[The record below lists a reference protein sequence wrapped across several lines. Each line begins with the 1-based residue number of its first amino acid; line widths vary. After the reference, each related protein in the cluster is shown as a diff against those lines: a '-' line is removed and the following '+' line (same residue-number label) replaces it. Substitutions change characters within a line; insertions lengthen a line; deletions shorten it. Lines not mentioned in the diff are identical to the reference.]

1 MSETLSQILEIVLA
15 PFRHFTNPS
24 DRLSYVYLATALM
37 VAIIVYI
44 VNQAR
49 EGRLNA
55 GGLVRWL
62 LPREVLMHPS
72 CQADFAYF
80 FVVRILRAAVY
91 GSVVVSSAAV
101 SAMTVSGLTSLLGP
115 SAPTVEPN
123 IWVSIAVTLTIVL
136 VLDFVLWFMH
146 YVYHVVP
153 FLWDYHKVHHSAEVM
168 TPITAARMHPVEEI
182 SNMSVAGVIIGT
194 VYGAFTYFLGPAAI
208 QLTLLEVNIFLAAF
222 FLAAFNLRHSH
233 VWVRYPVWLQHILV
247 CPAQHH
253 IHHSTARHHWDKN
266 MGFIFAFWDW
276 AAGTLYTPKEKEELT
291 YGLGTEEDG
300 GEWHSVR
307 ALMFRP
313 FQHSADRI
321 RAHFATRRAR

>member
-1 MSETLSQILEIVLA
+1 MGSAIACARSAISSSIFRSSDQARTTPATEFTSAMAMASSPRSAARRAYSSGCEPPVRKVKFEVMESSANPMGRSIFTFCSHLESPGTGSVGGQKGAKTARDLPHSLNIRRKNEATRRNENPMSETLSQILEIILA

-72 CQADFAYF
+72 CQTDFAYF

-101 SAMTVSGLTSLLGP
+101 SALTISGLTALLGP

-123 IWVSIAVTLTIVL
+123 IWISIAVTLTIVL
-136 VLDFVLWFMH
+136 ILDFVLWFMH

-153 FLWDYHKVHHSAEVM
+153 S
-168 TPITAARMHPVEEI
+168 
-182 SNMSVAGVIIGT
+182 SGT
-194 VYGAFTYFLGPAAI
+194 T
-208 QLTLLEVNIFLAAF
+208 T
-222 FLAAFNLRHSH
+222 R
-233 VWVRYPVWLQHILV
+233 
-247 CPAQHH
+247 
-253 IHHSTARHHWDKN
+253 ST
-266 MGFIFAFWDW
+266 
-276 AAGTLYTPKEKEELT
+276 T
-291 YGLGTEEDG
+291 
-300 GEWHSVR
+300 
-307 ALMFRP
+307 RP
-313 FQHSADRI
+313 R
-321 RAHFATRRAR
+321 

>member
-1 MSETLSQILEIVLA
+1 MTETLSQILEILLA

-62 LPREVLMHPS
+62 LPKEVLMHPS
-72 CQADFAYF
+72 CQTDFAYF
-80 FVVRILRAAVY
+80 FVVRILRAAIY
-91 GSVVVSSAAV
+91 GSVVVSSTLVAELK
-101 SAMTVSGLTSLLGP
+101 VSGLTSLLGP

-123 IWVSIAVTLTIVL
+123 IWLSIAVTLTIVL

-182 SNMSVAGVIIGT
+182 SNMSVAGVVIGT
-194 VYGAFTYFLGPAAI
+194 VYGAFIYFLGPAAI

-300 GEWHSVR
+300 GEWHSVS
-307 ALMFRP
+307 ALLFKP

-321 RAHFATRRAR
+321 RAHLATRRAR